1 MAFLSTFVV
10 LAPGSPRAVLA
21 IVWLVTALTVSGAA
35 PAGAGP
41 GAPTPSLGRF
51 DPSPMEIAERMLQL
65 ASVTRDDVVYD
76 LGSGDGRIVIL
87 AARRYGARGVGVEID
102 PQLVWFSRQEAK
114 RHQVEHLVTLFHGD
128 ALTADVS
135 AATVVTLFLTPQ
147 ANLLLRPKL
156 QRQLRP
162 GARVISHEHHMGDWA
177 PERVERVRAR
187 SATIHTLY
195 LWRIGG

>member
-1 MAFLSTFVV
+1 MVFWSRFAV
-10 LAPGSPRAVLA
+10 LAPGWPRALPA
-21 IVWLVTALTVSGAA
+21 IVWLVTALTISGAE
-35 PAGAGP
+35 PARAGP
-41 GAPTPSLGRF
+41 GTPPPSLGRF
-51 DPSPMEIAERMLQL
+51 EPSPIEIAERMLQL
-65 ASVTRDDVVYD
+65 ASVTLADVVYD

-102 PQLVWFSRQEAK
+102 PHLVWFSRQEAK
-114 RHQVEHLVTLFHGD
+114 RHQVEHLVTLFHAD

-162 GARVISHEHHMGDWA
+162 GARVVSHEHHMGDWA

-187 SATIHTLY
+187 SGTIHTLY